1 MNEKIKETLDELLSA
16 ESICAPL
23 KAAAEKAKEAA
34 GTASEKLATAEL
46 VEELKKD
53 VNPIGDSLA
62 FFKSDMGKKVFG
74 DKLEGMIKSF
84 EDAAAAG
91 EDTCLCP
98 ACQAGK
104 KLLGL
109 LKK

>member
-46 VEELKKD
+46 VAELK
-53 VNPIGDSLA
+53 ISLPCQ
-62 FFKSDMGKKVFG
+62 KSQSKN
-74 DKLEGMIKSF
+74 ETIR
-84 EDAAAAG
+84 
-91 EDTCLCP
+91 
-98 ACQAGK
+98 
-104 KLLGL
+104 GL
-109 LKK
+109 FQKTGIFQY